1 VTRPPALLAVLM
13 ALRVQGRAE
22 VAAIAAATALDAAAV
37 AQHLDA
43 AVGRGDAT
51 LAEGVV
57 PGAPMA
63 YRLSPAGHAAL
74 AALLAVEP
82 LDRGAL
88 ASAYDDFLVA
98 DAEVKRAIT
107 RWQLLPAAERE
118 RALASLAPAAA
129 RAERT
134 AASVASAVPRFA
146 PYALRLATARR
157 AIAAG
162 DGRFVAGTA
171 VESLH
176 RVWFELHEDLLAT
189 LGRGRA
195 T

>member
-1 VTRPPALLAVLM
+1 VLAVLM

-22 VAAIAAATALDAAAV
+22 GAAIAAATGLDAAAV
-37 AQHLDA
+37 ADHLDA

-51 LAEGVV
+51 PAEGVA
-57 PGAPMA
+57 PGAPTA
-63 YRLSPAGHAAL
+63 YRLTPAGHAEL
-74 AALLAVEP
+74 AALLALEP

-88 ASAYDDFLVA
+88 ASVYDHFLVA

-118 RALASLAPAAA
+118 RGLASLAPAAA
-129 RAERT
+129 HAERMAT
-134 AASVASAVPRFA
+134 SVAGAAPRFA
-146 PYALRLATARR
+146 PYALRLAMARR

-162 DGRFVAGTA
+162 DVRFVAGMA

-195 T
+195 P